1 MTAEPS
7 LKRQVISGVRWVA
20 LANVAAQ
27 ILQFVITLVLARLL
41 TPDEFGLVAMIAVFI
56 GFAQLFSELGFGL
69 ALVQRK
75 TIEERHLSSI
85 FWLNIA
91 TGMAL
96 TGILALSSP
105 LIAGFYSEPMLIPL
119 TTVIALNFTIGALN
133 DVQTAILQREMQFR
147 RMVLIQTLSIGA
159 AGVVAIIL
167 AAAGWGVWALA
178 AQMLAQTV
186 VEVVVMWFTTSWK
199 PKFLFDMSA
208 IRELMRFSLNLVG
221 SNVFAYWIR
230 NADNLLI
237 GRFVDSSS
245 LGLYAKAYS
254 LMLLPVTQVTRVL
267 SSVMFPALSRI
278 QDEPARIKAIIL
290 RAHRVVGFLT
300 IPMMAGLLVV
310 AEPFVRTLFNEK
322 WAGMVPILQVLCLVA
337 LTQPVT
343 STTGWIYQS
352 QGRTDL
358 QLRWSVISG
367 IVTIISFLIGIRW
380 GVMGV
385 AWAYAIRTYVVWYP
399 AMAIPLRLIDMT
411 FGEFIRNLASIFGS
425 SLVMAVGV
433 WGLGLILPMDWPHWL
448 RLAAQVAAGVVI
460 FGGLA
465 VGLKIQAYR
474 DLVGLVGAR
483 RTANP
488 SLNPSP

>member
-1 MTAEPS
+1 MTAGTT
-7 LKRQVISGVRWVA
+7 LKRQVISGVSWVA

-27 ILQFVITLVLARLL
+27 ILQFIITLVLARLVA
-41 TPDEFGLVAMIAVFI
+41 PDEFGLVAMIAVFI
-56 GFAQLFSELGFGL
+56 GFAELFSELGFGL

-91 TGMAL
+91 TGIAL
-96 TGILALSSP
+96 TGILTVCSP
-105 LIAGFYSEPMLIPL
+105 LIAGFYNEPMLIPL

-159 AGVVAIIL
+159 AGVIAIIL

-254 LMLLPVTQVTRVL
+254 LMLLPITQVTRVL
-267 SSVMFPALSRI
+267 SSVMFSALSRI
-278 QDEPARIKAIIL
+278 QDEPERIKGIML
-290 RAHRVVGFLT
+290 RAHRVIGLVT
-300 IPMMAGLLVV
+300 VPMMAGLIVV
-310 AEPFVRTLFNEK
+310 ADPFVRTLFNEK
-322 WAGMVPILQVLCLVA
+322 WAGMIPILQVLCLVA
-337 LTQPVT
+337 IKQPLG
-343 STTGWIYQS
+343 STMGWVFQS

-358 QLRWSVISG
+358 QLRWTAINGVI
-367 IVTIISFLIGIRW
+367 TIISFLIGIRW

-385 AWAYAIRTYVVWYP
+385 AWAYAIRSYVIWYP
-399 AMAIPLRLIDMT
+399 SISVPGRLIGMT
-411 FGEFIRNLASIFGS
+411 FGEFMRNVADIFALSG
-425 SLVMAVGV
+425 VMALAV

-448 RLAAQVAAGVVI
+448 TLAAQVAAGVVI
-460 FGGLA
+460 FGGLV

-483 RTANP
+483 RAANP